1 MRSPIDKCRNH
12 PRKRIAWSVLVIAI
26 ACAPAVR
33 AQTPVPA
40 LQAGDV
46 DERRAEKSTQLE
58 SYEPGAV
65 ERFLVAV
72 EQRYLIERIFDPPR
86 GVFTRVGGMPEGQ
99 GITAGP
105 AYRYSTPASAFTA
118 TSALS
123 MFGAWEV
130 SARFDAPRG
139 KPVASAYMPRISR
152 FWSVGG
158 VFHRLPQ
165 EDFWGLGQNTD
176 SGVRTDYL
184 LDETTA
190 DVTGGLSP
198 ARWFTLTGTAEY
210 RAERPGSGKDSGLP
224 DLELVYGGADAPG
237 AGIDLDYVRLG
248 GEARIDAAPALEGAP
263 VGGRYSFAMNRY
275 IDRDERFSFNRWEVD
290 LQQYLPIFTPARLLV
305 LRAHAAGVDP
315 DAGHDVPFYL
325 QPALG
330 GNHSLRGSSV
340 HRFRGPNTLLLQAEY
355 RFALNDFM
363 SGALFYDTGK
373 VALDRDDLWDLDD
386 REHDYG
392 FSLRFGFLSRVALRA
407 EVAFGGHEGTVIAMR
422 FGDVF

>member
-1 MRSPIDKCRNH
+1 MPQSPPHADRVEFVSDCDR
-12 PRKRIAWSVLVIAI
+12 R
-26 ACAPAVR
+26 CAGGSRADAGPA
-33 AQTPVPA
+33 P
-40 LQAGDV
+40 QAGDA
-46 DERRAEKSTQLE
+46 DERRAEKSTRLE
-58 SYEPGAV
+58 PYAPGSL

-105 AYRYSTPASAFTA
+105 AYRYSTPAAAFTA

-165 EDFWGLGQNTD
+165 EDFWGLGQNAD

-184 LDETTA
+184 LDETSA

-210 RAERPGSGKDSGLP
+210 RAERPGSGKDSTLP

-248 GEARIDAAPALEGAP
+248 GEAHIDVAPALEGAP

-275 IDRDERFSFNRWEVD
+275 IDRDEQFSFNRWEVD

-330 GNHSLRGSSV
+330 GNHSLRGSRV
-340 HRFRGPNTLLLQAEY
+340 HRFRSRNTLLLQAEY

-373 VALDRDDLWDLDD
+373 VAFDRDDLWDLDD
-386 REHDYG
+386 REDDYG
-392 FSLRFGFLSRVALRA
+392 FSLRFGFLSRLAVRA
-407 EVAFGGHEGTVIAMR
+407 EVAFGGNEGTVIAMR

>member
-1 MRSPIDKCRNH
+1 LRSQ
-12 PRKRIAWSVLVIAI
+12 
-26 ACAPAVR
+26 VR
-33 AQTPVPA
+33 RRSGAQTPAPA
-40 LQAGDV
+40 PPAGDA
-46 DERRAEKSTQLE
+46 DERRAEKSTHLE
-58 SYEPGAV
+58 PYAPGGV

-105 AYRYSTPASAFTA
+105 AYRYSTPAAAFTA

-130 SARFDAPRG
+130 SARVDAPRG

-165 EDFWGLGQNTD
+165 EDFWGLGQNAD
-176 SGVRTDYL
+176 SGTRTDYL

-210 RAERPGSGKDSGLP
+210 RSERPGKGKDSSLP

-237 AGIDLDYVRLG
+237 ARIDLDYVRLG
-248 GEARIDAAPALEGAP
+248 GEAHIDVAPALEGAP

-275 IDRDERFSFNRWEVD
+275 IDRNEQFSFNRWEVD
-290 LQQYLPIFTPARLLV
+290 LQQYLPIFTPARLLA

-330 GNHSLRGSSV
+330 GDHSLRGSTV
-340 HRFRGPNTLLLQAEY
+340 HRFRSRNALLLQAEY
-355 RFALNDFM
+355 RFALNDFI
-363 SGALFYDTGK
+363 SGALFYDAGK
-373 VALDRDDLWDLDD
+373 VAFHRDDLGDFDD
-386 REHDYG
+386 REDDYG
-392 FSLRFGFLSRVALRA
+392 FSLRFGFLSRLALRA
-407 EVAFGGHEGTVIAMR
+407 EVAFGGNEGTVIAMR